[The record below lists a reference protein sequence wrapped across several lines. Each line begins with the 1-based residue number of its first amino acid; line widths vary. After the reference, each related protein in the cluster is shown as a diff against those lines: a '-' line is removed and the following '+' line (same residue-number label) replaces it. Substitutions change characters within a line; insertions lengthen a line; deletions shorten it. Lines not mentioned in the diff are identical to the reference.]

1 VADKEK
7 NVVLNFRMDGQVQ
20 YAKTLREINAI
31 MNTAA
36 KEYKNHIAAMG
47 DDAKITDKLRA
58 EKKKLEVQME
68 AARKRT
74 EMLRAQYEE
83 MSKSTK
89 TTTGQLTQMYNRLLD
104 SERAEMS
111 LQRSLDRV
119 NEGLSEEAQEA
130 RKAQEELEQL
140 KSESSLLETEQKKL
154 TSSFKLQ
161 AAQLGENATEA
172 DRVELAQKQ
181 LSQQMALT
189 ERVVSNLENQ
199 LDRAK
204 KVYGENSREVMQ
216 LETKLNQAKTE
227 IAQFGSKL
235 ESLKSSG
242 NKAEQGLDG
251 VNKKLSADLFM
262 EVADAIQGVTDKL
275 LELGKTA
282 MDMGLSFGDSQTY
295 LQANLGITAKE
306 AEKLNDVV
314 DEVFKNGVV
323 GSMDEASEAVM
334 LVKQQFGDLNNADLE
349 KLTNQITTISKRTG
363 TDVKDNVLAAKRLMK
378 EFGLTGQES
387 LDFIAAGFMNGLD
400 ITDDFLDTLNEYSP
414 HFEAAGYSAD
424 QMFQIIKNGL
434 ENGSMNADK
443 AADAVKELQI
453 KLGDGSFEK
462 IMDSFSADTQKVFE
476 DWEKGKATVA
486 DVAESISQDLN
497 KMTPT
502 EQQKALS
509 LLSTQFEDLGI
520 DGAAALFSVGNA
532 FTDVTGKAEE
542 MSQKSPGEKWQSSL
556 RELQTSLAPIGQN
569 LVDTLTPVVDILS
582 TMADWFGK
590 LPEPVQTFVIVF
602 GGLIAVAA
610 IAIPVIFG
618 LAAAVTALQVPLL
631 PIIGIILAVAAAIA
645 GIIVV
650 VQNWGKITDWIRE
663 KWNQFTSWLSEN
675 VSKAKETFVNKFN
688 EMKQGAVNKFNE
700 LKEGAVEKFNNLRD
714 KAAEIIRQ
722 TKEKIISPIREAK
735 VTIGEI
741 VDEIKGFFSGL
752 KLKIPKIE
760 LPKLPKFKISGEF
773 SLKPPSVPKISVDW
787 RAKGAIFT
795 QPTIFGMYG
804 GRLQGAGEAGPEAA
818 LPLNEETLG
827 MIGKGIAATMGG
839 ANGNVEVHVYLDADE
854 LNTKLAPGMSR
865 KLNQNNKIKA
875 RGQGVVFV

>member
-1 VADKEK
+1 MADKEK
-7 NVVLNFRMDGQVQ
+7 NVVLNFKMDGQVQ

-47 DDAKITDKLRA
+47 DDAKVTDKLRA

-645 GIIVV
+645 AIIVV
-650 VQNWGKITDWIRE
+650 VQNWGKITEWISE
-663 KWNQFTSWLSEN
+663 KWKQFTSWLSEN

-827 MIGKGIAATMGG
+827 AIGRGIARTM
-839 ANGNVEVHVYLDADE
+839 
-854 LNTKLAPGMSR
+854 NTNRQPLHIQLVTSDQRTLAEWLVDPITEMQEF
-865 KLNQNNKIKA
+865 KNNRENLFK
-875 RGQGVVFV
+875 